1 MCNYNHKFHFKL
13 KTINYICH
21 ILKVLYSILGLYY
34 EIMKEIEN
42 NSETQET
49 PQIYCGLTFAM
60 TLLSG
65 RWKVNI
71 LWMLKN
77 GINRYG
83 KLKLNIKGISEK
95 MLTERLRELESE
107 GLIIRKDFQRIPPH
121 VEYYLSDSGKLLEP
135 ILDELNI
142 WGEQVH
148 YNTK

>member
-1 MCNYNHKFHFKL
+1 M
-13 KTINYICH
+13 KTPFDKNQE
-21 ILKVLYSILGLYY
+21 ST
-34 EIMKEIEN
+34 EI
-42 NSETQET
+42 
-49 PQIYCGLTFAM
+49 PQVYCGLTFAM

-83 KLKLNIKGISEK
+83 KLKSSIKGISEK

-107 GLIIRKDFQRIPPH
+107 GLIIRKDFQTVPPH
-121 VEYYLSDSGKLLEP
+121 VEYYLSENGKLLEP

-142 WGEQVH
+142 WGEKVH
-148 YNTK
+148 YTAK

>member
-1 MCNYNHKFHFKL
+1 MK
-13 KTINYICH
+13 
-21 ILKVLYSILGLYY
+21 
-34 EIMKEIEN
+34 KEIDVVVDINEK
-42 NSETQET
+42 
-49 PQIYCGLTFAM
+49 PKVYCGLTFAM

-107 GLIIRKDFQRIPPH
+107 GLIIRKDFQTIPPH
-121 VEYYLSDSGKLLEP
+121 VEYYLSATGQLLEP
-135 ILDELNI
+135 ILDELNS
-142 WGEQVH
+142 WGEKVH
-148 YNTK
+148 YPLK